1 MKLHG
6 TEVWFIRL
14 LEANDKRH
22 GLRPSQENLLAKLHN
37 AVPPP
42 MPICNNLAQANA
54 KVETLGYNSGDVY
67 LHTSPLCHVGGLVS
81 WLAMLQVGARH
92 VFMPKYS
99 RTALLRL
106 VPRHRVTAFIAV
118 PAMIVDLLGTDDVSA
133 PTLSC
138 S

>member
-1 MKLHG
+1 MIIG
-6 TEVWFIRL
+6 
-14 LEANDKRH
+14 ND
-22 GLRPSQENLLAKLHN
+22 
-37 AVPPP
+37 
-42 MPICNNLAQANA
+42 LAQAKA
-54 KVETLGYNSGDVY
+54 KVETLGYNGGDIY

-106 VPRHRVTAFIAV
+106 VSQHQVTAFIAV
-118 PAMIVDLLGTDDVSA
+118 PAMIVDLVGTQEVSCA
-133 PTLSC
+133 TLAC

>member
-1 MKLHG
+1 
-6 TEVWFIRL
+6 
-14 LEANDKRH
+14 
-22 GLRPSQENLLAKLHN
+22 
-37 AVPPP
+37 
-42 MPICNNLAQANA
+42 MPILLISNNLAQANA
-54 KVETLGYNSGDVY
+54 KVETLGYNGGDVY

-106 VPRHRVTAFIAV
+106 VPQHRVTAFIAV
-118 PAMIVDLLGTDDVSA
+118 PAMIADLVGTQEVSGA
-133 PTLSC
+133 TLSC